1 MKNGCA
7 KWKDQLPDAV
17 WDDTEATGELRNHLS
32 QCSDCAAELAGLR
45 ARRERLESL
54 LPLLAKAT
62 EPSPDLRARIVVA
75 AEAGTDRRHLIL
87 WRLWATVG
95 AVTAMVLL
103 MLFLVFG
110 RGIGRSTRVTEAEL
124 RGAQALAQWRAPTD
138 VFLRTPG
145 QEFLN
150 STPRLGESYI
160 TIPAGTE
167 GGGSK

>member
-1 MKNGCA
+1 MKNDCG
-7 KWKDQLPDAV
+7 KWKNQLLDAAWGDV
-17 WDDTEATGELRNHLS
+17 EATGELQNHLS
-32 QCSDCAAELAGLR
+32 QCADCETELAGLR

-54 LPLLAKAT
+54 LPLLAKET
-62 EPSPDLRARIVVA
+62 EPSPDLRARIVAA
-75 AEAGTDRRHLIL
+75 AEAATDRRHPMQ

-110 RGIGRSTRVTEAEL
+110 RRTRVTEADL

-145 QEFLN
+145 QDLLN

-160 TIPAGTE
+160 TIPADTE
-167 GGGSK
+167 GGGNR

>member
-1 MKNGCA
+1 MKSDCA
-7 KWKDQLPDAV
+7 KWKDRLADAV
-17 WDDTEATGELRNHLS
+17 WDGLDATSDDLQNHLS
-32 QCSDCAAELAGLR
+32 QCADCAAKLARLR
-45 ARRERLESL
+45 TRRERLESL

-62 EPSPDLRARIVVA
+62 EPSPDLRARIVAA
-75 AEAGTDRRHLIL
+75 AEAATDRRHPML
-87 WRLWATVG
+87 WRLSATVG
-95 AVTAMVLL
+95 AVAAMALL
-103 MLFLVFG
+103 MIFLVLG
-110 RGIGRSTRVTEAEL
+110 HNTHVTEADL

-160 TIPAGTE
+160 TIPADTE

>member
-1 MKNGCA
+1 MKNDCA
-7 KWKDQLPDAV
+7 KWKEQLLDAA
-17 WDDTEATGELRNHLS
+17 WDRIEATSDDLQNHLS
-32 QCSDCAAELAGLR
+32 QCADCAAELARLR

-54 LPLLAKAT
+54 LPLLAKAA
-62 EPSPDLRARIVVA
+62 EPSPDLRARIVA
-75 AEAGTDRRHLIL
+75 ATEAATDRRHPMP
-87 WRLWATVG
+87 WRPWAAAG
-95 AVTAMVLL
+95 AVTAMVVL

-110 RGIGRSTRVTEAEL
+110 RNTRVTEAEI

-160 TIPAGTE
+160 TIPADTE